1 MEISRIERQI
11 GPKYKGHVQRVV
23 HKMEN
28 NRFVQIGETIEHG
41 NVTFRE
47 VIEKGFNYFK
57 RTMQSFNKNG
67 ELIKGSEFSEE
78 ITGSAANGKKVRH
91 FGVWI

>member
-11 GPKYKGHVQRVV
+11 GPKCKGHIQRVV
-23 HKMEN
+23 HRVDNGK
-28 NRFVQIGETIEHG
+28 FVQIGETVEHG

-47 VIEKGFNYFK
+47 VVEKGYNYFK
-57 RTMQSFNKNG
+57 RTVQSFNKSG
-67 ELIKGSEFSEE
+67 ELIKGSKFSEE
-78 ITGSAANGKKVRH
+78 VTGSTANSKKVRH

>member
-11 GPKYKGHVQRVV
+11 GPKSMGHIQRVI
-23 HKMEN
+23 HKMDN
-28 NRFVQIGETIEHG
+28 NMFIQIGETVEHDK
-41 NVTFRE
+41 VTFRE
-47 VIEKGFNYFK
+47 VIKKGYNYFK
-57 RTMQSFNKNG
+57 RTIQSFNKNG

-78 ITGSAANGKKVRH
+78 ITGPVANGKKVRH